1 VSERDLDI
9 ILVGA
14 TGFTG
19 GLTAEDLTRQ
29 LSGSRL
35 RWAIAGR
42 SRSKLDAV
50 RDRLA
55 AIDADGAPDTS
66 IVVDVHDRE
75 AMTRVASRSRIVATT
90 VGPYAQHGEP
100 VVAACIRG
108 GADYLDITGEPAF
121 VNRLLAAHAADARAA
136 GVRIVNCCGFDSV
149 PHDLGAQLSVEQ
161 LPDDEPVTLRG
172 FVSAGGRFSGGT
184 FASALGAMGDRG
196 SLRGPRLRPDGDRQ
210 VGSLPRRIQH
220 VPEIDG
226 WAIPM
231 PTIDPQVILRSAA
244 ALPRYGRR
252 FRYGH
257 FARTGSLPTALGL
270 VAGVGTVAAVAQLR
284 AGRSLLSKLAPDPG
298 TGPDEATRATGWF
311 RVTFLGHTPST
322 DTRIEVRGGDPG
334 YGETSKML
342 SEAIHCLAAEGD
354 RLPDRAGVL
363 TTAVAFGGVL
373 RARLVARG
381 LSFEVG

>member
-1 VSERDLDI
+1 MSERDLDFV
-9 ILVGA
+9 LVGA

-29 LSGSRL
+29 LPDSPL

-42 SRSKLDAV
+42 SRPKLDAV

-66 IVVDVHDRE
+66 IVVDVHDPE
-75 AMTRVASRSRIVATT
+75 AMTRLASRSRIVATT
-90 VGPYAQHGEP
+90 VGPYARHGEP

-121 VNRLLAAHAADARAA
+121 VNRLLAAHDAAARAA
-136 GVRIVNCCGFDSV
+136 GVRIVNCCGFDSI
-149 PHDLGAQLSVEQ
+149 PHDLGAQLAVEQ

-184 FASALGAMGDRG
+184 FASALDAMGDRG
-196 SLRGPRLRPDGDRQ
+196 SLRGPELRPDGDRQ

-220 VPEIDG
+220 VPEVDG

-244 ALPRYGRR
+244 VLPSYGRR

-298 TGPDEATRATGWF
+298 TGPDEATRAAGWF

-334 YGETSKML
+334 YDETSKML
-342 SEAIHCLAAEGD
+342 SEAIHCLAAERD